1 MLWGMVVERIG
12 WGLVVAAT
20 AFGCGAPPTTV
31 PQAPAPSTAQSV
43 APIENT
49 TPLSPKEIASRA
61 EAAVLR
67 IEGDGTLGTG
77 FVVDARGW
85 IATNLHVIV
94 GATKLVATFKDGQR
108 FDVVEVLGFAP
119 DHDVALLR
127 IEGEELPTLP
137 LGGEVSVG
145 DRVVAI
151 GHPLG
156 LSDTVSDGLISAVRQ
171 IDESLEVLQIS
182 APIAPGSS
190 GGPLFNERGEV
201 VGIATAILRGGQNL
215 NFGVPIAY
223 LVSLM
228 DDPQP
233 MTLTAFSAATR
244 RPTLPAVERE
254 VPTHAVAMLGGC
266 GEAELKILGTR
277 IAEAVAVGAPL
288 YNTGNIAACYH
299 VYLGASLDM
308 ETELSPSC
316 LGPRRALAIAR
327 QRAKGSGNANA
338 KAWAMR
344 DGFDGLI
351 EVIERKL
358 AGS

>member
-1 MLWGMVVERIG
+1 MLWRMVPKRIG

-20 AFGCGAPPTTV
+20 GCGAPAPTV
-31 PQAPAPSTAQSV
+31 APAPTATAETAT
-43 APIENT
+43 APEADQ
-49 TPLSPKEIASRA
+49 PLSPREIASRA
-61 EAAVLR
+61 EASVLR

-77 FVVDARGW
+77 FVVDSRGW

-94 GATKLVATFKDGQR
+94 GASELVATFKDGKR
-108 FDVVEVLGFAP
+108 FEVVEVLGFAP

-127 IEGEELPTLP
+127 IEAESLPTLA
-137 LGGEVSVG
+137 LGGKVSVG

-171 IDESLEVLQIS
+171 VDESLEVLQIS

-223 LVSLM
+223 LESLM
-228 DDPQP
+228 DDPKP

-244 RPTLPAVERE
+244 QPTLPSVERR
-254 VPTHAVAMLGGC
+254 VPTHAVSMLGGC
-266 GEAELKILGTR
+266 GDAELKTLGIR

-288 YNTGNIAACYH
+288 YNTGNIPACYH

-308 ETELSPSC
+308 ETELSPAC
-316 LGPRRALAIAR
+316 LGPRRALSTAR
-327 QRAKGSGNANA
+327 QRAKGSANANA

-351 EVIERKL
+351 DVIERKL
-358 AGS
+358 GGS

>member
-1 MLWGMVVERIG
+1 M
-12 WGLVVAAT
+12 
-20 AFGCGAPPTTV
+20 
-31 PQAPAPSTAQSV
+31 PAPVDQA
-43 APIENT
+43 
-49 TPLSPKEIASRA
+49 LSPKEIASRA
-61 EAAVLR
+61 EASVLR
-67 IEGDGTLGTG
+67 IEGDGMLGTG

-94 GATKLVATFKDGQR
+94 GADELVATFKDGTR
-108 FDVVEVLGFAP
+108 FEVVEVLGFAP

-127 IEGEELPTLP
+127 IEADELPTLP
-137 LGGEVSVG
+137 LGGTVSVG

-171 IDESLEVLQIS
+171 VDESLEVLQIS

-244 RPTLPAVERE
+244 RPTLPAVARQ
-254 VPTHAVAMLGGC
+254 VPTHTVSMLGGC
-266 GEAELKILGTR
+266 GDAELKILGTR

-288 YNTGNIAACYH
+288 YNMGNIAACYH

-308 ETELSPSC
+308 ETELSPAC
-316 LGPRRALAIAR
+316 LGPRRALASAR
-327 QRAKGSGNANA
+327 QRAKGSGDANA

-351 EVIERKL
+351 DVIERKL

>member
-1 MLWGMVVERIG
+1 MM
-12 WGLVVAAT
+12 
-20 AFGCGAPPTTV
+20 
-31 PQAPAPSTAQSV
+31 
-43 APIENT
+43 
-49 TPLSPKEIASRA
+49 
-61 EAAVLR
+61 
-67 IEGDGTLGTG
+67 GTG

-94 GATKLVATFKDGQR
+94 GARELFATFRDGEKYE
-108 FDVVEVLGFAP
+108 VVEVLAFAP

-127 IEGEELPTLP
+127 IDADDLPTLP
-137 LGGEVSVG
+137 LGGKVSVG
-145 DRVVAI
+145 DHVVAI

-190 GGPLFNERGEV
+190 GGPLFNDRGEV

-223 LVSLM
+223 LQSLM
-228 DDPQP
+228 DNPEP
-233 MTLTAFSAATR
+233 MTLSAFSAATQ
-244 RPTLPAVERE
+244 RPTLPSVERK
-254 VPTHAVAMLGGC
+254 VPTHAVGMLGGC
-266 GEAELKILGTR
+266 GDAELRTLGTR
-277 IAEAVAVGAPL
+277 IAEAVMVGAPL

-316 LGPRRALAIAR
+316 LGPRRALSTAR

-338 KAWAMR
+338 KEGGSTVDDFTHRLHGAVAPAQA
-344 DGFDGLI
+344 D
-351 EVIERKL
+351 
-358 AGS
+358 AGAPAGDAHSSVGAS